1 MNEFDFLETIF
12 RFIYTLCSSVCSEPR
27 KKCLKEVHNQSENI
41 FCLYPVILTPKDL
54 PLSPSGVYVEKVGET
69 GSEGPYTGL
78 LGVGDEIL
86 QVNGEAVAGL
96 SLDQV
101 TRLMTRESIA
111 TLRIMP
117 AYRIQR

>member
-1 MNEFDFLETIF
+1 M
-12 RFIYTLCSSVCSEPR
+12 
-27 KKCLKEVHNQSENI
+27 

-117 AYRIQR
+117 AYRIQRWVGGRPWLSAISGL

>member
-1 MNEFDFLETIF
+1 MNEFDFIETIF

-27 KKCLKEVHNQSENI
+27 KKCLKKVHNQSENI
-41 FCLYPVILTPKDL
+41 FCLNPVILTPKDL